1 MIVVAGSSLY
11 DELGVPPT
19 CSIDE
24 LRSAYRTK
32 ARALH
37 PDVSNDPASGTKM
50 AELNQAWH
58 VLSDPS
64 RRKLYDAEIG
74 IGAPSGDRWTD
85 AASSPGP
92 HSSRQEPDPSP
103 GASPNGRRSRRDA
116 WVAGI
121 QAQIARL
128 SQLAGRSATQT
139 LLLKNPRG
147 QRSDYETVVEL
158 IVASLIEDTEPRV
171 RAARAAGA
179 APLDLGVAATLIGIR
194 TLADGVRRQSSLGVG
209 QELMMTAEL
218 IDRMWDVL
226 AHELTTT
233 LEISLGGNPH
243 VARAIAA

>member
-1 MIVVAGSSLY
+1 MVIVAGSSLY
-11 DELGVPPT
+11 DVLAVHPT
-19 CSIDE
+19 CSLED
-24 LRSAYRTK
+24 LRAAYRAK

-37 PDVSNDPASGTKM
+37 PDVSTDPDSGAKM

-58 VLSDPS
+58 ILSDPE
-64 RRKLYDAEIG
+64 RRKRYDDDMGLSRVQTQA
-74 IGAPSGDRWTD
+74 AAQQAANPSHQPPPTTSTG
-85 AASSPGP
+85 SQPP
-92 HSSRQEPDPSP
+92 PVV
-103 GASPNGRRSRRDA
+103 RRSRRDA
-116 WVAGI
+116 WVAGV

-128 SQLAGRSATQT
+128 ARLAGRSATQT

-147 QRSDYETVVEL
+147 ERADYEAVVEL
-158 IVASLIEDTEPRV
+158 IVRALLQDTEPRV

-194 TLADGVRRQSSLGVG
+194 TLADSVRRQSSLGVG

-233 LEISLGGNPH
+233 LEVSLGGNPH
-243 VARAIAA
+243 VARTIAA